1 MPSLFVYKY
10 IALEIDKSVLNWTQ
24 VCQIHCKQ
32 TLTRVV
38 IVIELFWV
46 VPSRGR
52 IFSRVRPFYEQAVS
66 DRDP

>member
-1 MPSLFVYKY
+1 MYKY
-10 IALEIDKSVLNWTQ
+10 LALEIDKSLLNWTQ

-38 IVIELFWV
+38 SDIDHFSVM
-46 VPSRGR
+46 PSRGR
-52 IFSRVRPFYEQAVS
+52 IFSHVRPFYEQAVS